1 MFCKRGKLVVLYQL
15 GQEISTAQSEH
26 VNFPLKCFNGMKLY
40 GMNAIS
46 VYVGTFDITNLK
58 FYFEIFRS
66 PLERDNLIFSR
77 IKKCSEFDMGIDP
90 LTALFPKTFQLF
102 KIVVSTPAF
111 RYGNFDGGD

>member
-15 GQEISTAQSEH
+15 GQEISAAQSEH
-26 VNFPLKCFNGMKLY
+26 ENFPLKCFNGMKLY

-66 PLERDNLIFSR
+66 SLERDN
-77 IKKCSEFDMGIDP
+77 
-90 LTALFPKTFQLF
+90 
-102 KIVVSTPAF
+102 
-111 RYGNFDGGD
+111 